1 MVKNKGAEI
10 VIKTPNITKN
20 YKTLMKE
27 IEDTSKWKAI
37 SCSVIRRI
45 NIAEISIV
53 AKAIYRFNAI
63 PIKIPVAFFTEIEKK
78 NSKIS
83 MWQWKTPN
91 SNNNNKTKKKKN
103 WEKRTNL
110 LALHILI

>member
-27 IEDTSKWKAI
+27 IEDTNKWKAI

-63 PIKIPVAFFTEIEKK
+63 PIKIPVAFFTEIEKN

-83 MWQWKTPN
+83 M
-91 SNNNNKTKKKKN
+91 
-103 WEKRTNL
+103 
-110 LALHILI
+110 